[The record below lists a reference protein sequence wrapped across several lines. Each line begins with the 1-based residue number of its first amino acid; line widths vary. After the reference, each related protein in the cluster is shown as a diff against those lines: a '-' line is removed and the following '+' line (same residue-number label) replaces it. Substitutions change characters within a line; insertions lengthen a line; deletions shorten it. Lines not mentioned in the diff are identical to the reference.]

1 MSWLQELFDFVT
13 CCLRPSWRHGF
24 YWLSFPSIFRFSP
37 WMIISPSW
45 EQSIDFM
52 IKDCRV
58 RRSDK
63 SLFKTELSIKLKKYR
78 TGLLGNSSQENADEV
93 QVNMLFHQSLPST
106 GCLLDNLTE
115 RDQIWSCFFGKIWSW
130 TELPLCKESLRAPF
144 KSSKQTTGG

>member
-1 MSWLQELFDFVT
+1 
-13 CCLRPSWRHGF
+13 
-24 YWLSFPSIFRFSP
+24 
-37 WMIISPSW
+37 
-45 EQSIDFM
+45 M

-115 RDQIWSCFFGKIWSW
+115 RDQI
-130 TELPLCKESLRAPF
+130 
-144 KSSKQTTGG
+144 